1 MTKIRRSLIK
11 GATLGALAFSLAVG
25 PAFAGHGS
33 SGGGFLSKHKSAGSS
48 GGSSGGAGFLSK
60 HKSAGSSGGSS
71 GGAGFLSKHKSAG
84 SSGGSSGGSMGT
96 VRAAEQ
102 A

>member
-1 MTKIRRSLIK
+1 MTKIRCSLIK

-60 HKSAGSSGGSS
+60 HKSAGSSGGSM
-71 GGAGFLSKHKSAG
+71 GGFLSKHKSAG
-84 SSGGSSGGSMGT
+84 SSGGSSGGSY
-96 VRAAEQ
+96 
-102 A
+102 